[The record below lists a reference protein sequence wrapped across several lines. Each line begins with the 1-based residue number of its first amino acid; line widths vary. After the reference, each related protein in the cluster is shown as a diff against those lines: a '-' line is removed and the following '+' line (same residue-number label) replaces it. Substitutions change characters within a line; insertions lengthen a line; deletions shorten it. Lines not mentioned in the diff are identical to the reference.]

1 MAKHAKFSKVSYEQ
15 FKSAITT
22 CILNSNVTYNF
33 KTTDKFIQSLYDN
46 IKLPKRA
53 TSGSAGYDFY
63 APISIKLNPGEDIV
77 IPTGIRCEMNEN
89 LALFIYP
96 RSGLGFKN
104 YMRLAN
110 STGIID
116 SDYVL
121 SDNEGHIMIKIRN
134 ESKDKTLI
142 IDEGKGFAQGVFT
155 AYYRTDDDETTET
168 RNGGFGST
176 TK

>member
-1 MAKHAKFSKVSYEQ
+1 MVKHAKFSKVSYTE
-15 FKSAITT
+15 FRKSWV
-22 CILNSNVTYNF
+22 SS
-33 KTTDKFIQSLYDN
+33 SLTEKEIREIYDR

-63 APISIKLNPGEDIV
+63 TPISITLKPGEDMV
-77 IPTGIRCEMNEN
+77 IQTGIRCEMNEN
-89 LALFIYP
+89 LALLIYP

-116 SDYVL
+116 SDYFY
-121 SDNEGHIMIKIRN
+121 SDNEGHIMIKVRN

-142 IDEGKGFAQGVFT
+142 IDEGKGFAQGVFA

>member
-1 MAKHAKFSKVSYEQ
+1 MIRTAKFGKVSYEQ
-15 FKSAITT
+15 FKSALKICVDKKFTEDE
-22 CILNSNVTYNF
+22 IKDIYN
-33 KTTDKFIQSLYDN
+33 N

-53 TSGSAGYDFY
+53 TAGSAGYDFY
-63 APISIKLNPGEDIV
+63 CPIDKSLLPQEDMV
-77 IPTGIRCEMNEN
+77 IPTGIRCEMNEH

-110 STGIID
+110 TVGVID
-116 SDYVL
+116 SDYSF
-121 SDNEGHIMIKIRN
+121 SDNEGHIMIKVRN
-134 ESKDKTLI
+134 ESKDRTL
-142 IDEGKGFAQGVFT
+142 ELEQGKGFAQGILTNF
-155 AYYRTDDDETTET
+155 YKTDDDNATDT

>member
-1 MAKHAKFSKVSYEQ
+1 MVKHAKFSKVSYTE
-15 FKSAITT
+15 FRKSWV
-22 CILNSNVTYNF
+22 SS
-33 KTTDKFIQSLYDN
+33 SLTEKEIREIYDG

-63 APISIKLNPGEDIV
+63 TPISITLKPGEDMV
-77 IPTGIRCEMNEN
+77 IQTGIRCEMNEN
-89 LALFIYP
+89 LALLIYP

-116 SDYVL
+116 SDYFY
-121 SDNEGHIMIKIRN
+121 SDNEGHIMIKVRN

-142 IDEGKGFAQGVFT
+142 ID
-155 AYYRTDDDETTET
+155 
-168 RNGGFGST
+168 
-176 TK
+176 

>member
-1 MAKHAKFSKVSYEQ
+1 MVKHAKFSKVSYTE
-15 FKSAITT
+15 FRKSWV
-22 CILNSNVTYNF
+22 SS
-33 KTTDKFIQSLYDN
+33 SLTEKEIREIYDG

-63 APISIKLNPGEDIV
+63 TPISITLKPGEDMV
-77 IPTGIRCEMNEN
+77 IQTGIRCEMNEN
-89 LALFIYP
+89 LALLIYP

-116 SDYVL
+116 SDYFY
-121 SDNEGHIMIKIRN
+121 SDNEGHIMIKVRN

-142 IDEGKGFAQGVFT
+142 IDECKGFAQGVFT
-155 AYYRTDDDETTET
+155 AYYRTDDDEVTET

>member
-1 MAKHAKFSKVSYEQ
+1 MVKHAKFNKVSYTE
-15 FKSAITT
+15 FRKSWV
-22 CILNSNVTYNF
+22 SS
-33 KTTDKFIQSLYDN
+33 SLTEKEIREIYDR

-63 APISIKLNPGEDIV
+63 TPISITLKPGEDMV
-77 IPTGIRCEMNEN
+77 IQTGIRCEMNEN
-89 LALFIYP
+89 LALLIYP

-116 SDYVL
+116 SDYFY
-121 SDNEGHIMIKIRN
+121 SDNEGHIMIKVRN

-155 AYYRTDDDETTET
+155 ANYRTDDDETTET

>member
-1 MAKHAKFSKVSYEQ
+1 MVKHAKFSKVSYTE
-15 FKSAITT
+15 FRKSWV
-22 CILNSNVTYNF
+22 SS
-33 KTTDKFIQSLYDN
+33 SLTEKEIREIYDG

-63 APISIKLNPGEDIV
+63 TPISITLKPGEDMV
-77 IPTGIRCEMNEN
+77 IQTGIRCEMNEN
-89 LALFIYP
+89 LALLIYP

-116 SDYVL
+116 SDYFY
-121 SDNEGHIMIKIRN
+121 SDNEGHIMIKVRN

-142 IDEGKGFAQGVFT
+142 IDEGKGFAQGVLT